1 MTIDVREADL
11 AAAADAA
18 AIVALVDAY
27 AREPVGG
34 GAPLPQEVAARLVP
48 GLRAHA
54 TTLVLLAFVDGHAVG
69 VAICFAGFSTFAARP
84 LLNVHDLAVLPAAR
98 RRGVGRAL
106 LAAVEARARAR
117 GCCKITLEVL
127 DRNDPARALY
137 ASVGFAEVAA
147 GDSACTRFLAKPLAD

>member
-11 AAAADAA
+11 AAPADAA

-34 GAPLPQEVAARLVP
+34 GASLAPEVAARLVA

-54 TTLVLLAFVDGHAVG
+54 TTLVLLAFVDGRAVG
-69 VAICFAGFSTFAARP
+69 VAICFFGFSTFAARP
-84 LLNVHDLAVLPAAR
+84 LVNVHDLAVLPGAR

-106 LAAVEARARAR
+106 LAAVEVRARAR
-117 GCCKITLEVL
+117 RCCKITLEVL
-127 DRNDPARALY
+127 DRNERARALY
-137 ASVGFAEVAA
+137 ESVGFADVAV
-147 GDSACTRFLAKPLAD
+147 GDSAFTRFLAKPLAE